1 MCDKEISQMTKTTTL
16 TKILLIH
23 GPNLQLLGKRQPE
36 IYGRQ
41 TLEDINSHLREIALG
56 EGVELKTFQSN
67 HEGAIVSEIGDNI
80 NWADGILIN
89 PGAYTHTSIAIQDA
103 LAAVNLPV
111 IEIHLSNIYARDA
124 FRHHSYVS
132 PVAIG
137 VISGFGAFSYDLAL
151 EAMIRRLQEKTAE

>member
-1 MCDKEISQMTKTTTL
+1 MTKTATL

-56 EGVELKTFQSN
+56 EGIELKNFQSN

-132 PVAIG
+132 PIAIG

>member
-56 EGVELKTFQSN
+56 EGIELKNFQSN

>member
-1 MCDKEISQMTKTTTL
+1 MTKEINRMTKTETR

-41 TLEDINSHLREIALG
+41 TLEDIDSHLREIAVDKG
-56 EGVELKTFQSN
+56 IELKTFQSS

-80 NWADGILIN
+80 SWADGILIN

-103 LAAVNLPV
+103 LSAVDLPV

-132 PVAIG
+132 PVAVG

-151 EAMIRRLQEKTAE
+151 EAMIQWLREKTTE

>member
-1 MCDKEISQMTKTTTL
+1 MTKETNRMTKTETR

-41 TLEDINSHLREIALG
+41 TLEDIDSHLREIAVDK
-56 EGVELKTFQSN
+56 GVELKTFQSN

-80 NWADGILIN
+80 SWADGILIN

-103 LAAVNLPV
+103 LSAVDLPV

-132 PVAIG
+132 PVAVG

-151 EAMIRRLQEKTAE
+151 EAMIQWLGEKTTE